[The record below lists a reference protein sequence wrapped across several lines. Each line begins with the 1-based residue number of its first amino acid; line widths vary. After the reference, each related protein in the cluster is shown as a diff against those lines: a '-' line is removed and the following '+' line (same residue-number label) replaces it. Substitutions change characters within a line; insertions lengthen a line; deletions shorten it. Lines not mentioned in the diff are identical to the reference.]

1 MVTPVRGEI
10 ALRRRADTVL
20 QVQENGPITPRPMTL
35 KTRLIPLA
43 LVLFT
48 AASIGACGG
57 PPPEPPQP
65 AVDTAA
71 ERMAREAELER
82 QRQADAAAANAAR
95 ERARNDSIAAARAAE
110 DAARRDSDMLRAT
123 VANVITFDFN
133 RADLRDDAKATL
145 DAKIPVLLA
154 NTTVTVRIAG
164 HADERGSSEY
174 NLALGQRRAAMAK
187 RYLVER
193 GVAEGRIETTSFGEE
208 RPICTESNESCW
220 AQNRRDEFE
229 ITAGGPMLRR
239 P

>member
-1 MVTPVRGEI
+1 M
-10 ALRRRADTVL
+10 TV
-20 QVQENGPITPRPMTL
+20 

-43 LVLFT
+43 LILFT
-48 AASIGACGG
+48 VASTEACSK
-57 PPPEPPQP
+57 PPETPPQP

-71 ERMAREAELER
+71 ERRAREEALER
-82 QRQADAAAANAAR
+82 QRQDSVNAANAAR
-95 ERARNDSIAAARAAE
+95 QRAIQDSINAANAAAE
-110 DAARRDSDMLRAT
+110 AARRDSDALRAT
-123 VANVITFDFN
+123 VANAITFDFN
-133 RADLRDDAKATL
+133 KADLRDDAKAVL
-145 DAKIPVLLA
+145 DSKIPILLA
-154 NTTVTVRIAG
+154 NTTVTLRIAG

-193 GVAEGRIETTSFGEE
+193 GVAEGRVETTSFGEE
-208 RPICTESNESCW
+208 RPVCTESNESCW

>member
-1 MVTPVRGEI
+1 M
-10 ALRRRADTVL
+10 TV
-20 QVQENGPITPRPMTL
+20 
-35 KTRLIPLA
+35 KTRLVPVV
-43 LVLFT
+43 LVLFSV
-48 AASIGACGG
+48 AALDACRRA
-57 PPPEPPQP
+57 PEPVTP

-82 QRQADAAAANAAR
+82 QRQADSAAAAAAR
-95 ERARNDSIAAARAAE
+95 QRAINDSIARVRAAE
-110 DAARRDSDMLRAT
+110 ETARRETEALRAT
-123 VANVITFDFN
+123 ITNVITFDFN
-133 RADLRDDAKATL
+133 KADLRDDAKAML
-145 DAKIPVLLA
+145 DAKIPILLA
-154 NTTVTVRIAG
+154 NGELTVRIAG

-208 RPICTESNESCW
+208 RPVCTESNESCW

-229 ITAGGPMLRR
+229 ITSGGPMLRR